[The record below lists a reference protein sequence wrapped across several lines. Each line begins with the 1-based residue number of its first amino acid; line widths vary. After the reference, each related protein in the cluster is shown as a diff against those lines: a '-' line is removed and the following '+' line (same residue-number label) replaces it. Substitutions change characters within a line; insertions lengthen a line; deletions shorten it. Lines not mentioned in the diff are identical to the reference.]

1 MPSKAG
7 ASTFAADV
15 CDQAAQILSRPP
27 YARRPARSADPLGG
41 VLSAIGRGF
50 VWVFGHP
57 ARWLLHRVLVPI
69 FHGAHSALGSGGWVV
84 ALVLA
89 LGLGVFVG
97 VLLVRRRS
105 HIASRPTNKRSR
117 TTDEV
122 PIDLER
128 AAEEAEANGENEL
141 AVRLRF
147 RYGLARLEAGGVI
160 SDRFTTTSLQLR
172 RILLSSVFDE
182 LASRHESITYA
193 QESASPNDVAAARDG
208 WGQLLAEASNE
219 AQCRENAWL
228 KTASAR

>member
-1 MPSKAG
+1 M
-7 ASTFAADV
+7 
-15 CDQAAQILSRPP
+15 
-27 YARRPARSADPLGG
+27 
-41 VLSAIGRGF
+41 LSAIGRGF

-147 RYGLARLEAGGVI
+147 RYGLASLEAGGVI

-193 QESASPNDVAAARDG
+193 QESASPHDVAAARDG

>member
-1 MPSKAG
+1 M
-7 ASTFAADV
+7 
-15 CDQAAQILSRPP
+15 
-27 YARRPARSADPLGG
+27 
-41 VLSAIGRGF
+41 
-50 VWVFGHP
+50 
-57 ARWLLHRVLVPI
+57 
-69 FHGAHSALGSGGWVV
+69 
-84 ALVLA
+84 
-89 LGLGVFVG
+89 
-97 VLLVRRRS
+97 
-105 HIASRPTNKRSR
+105 
-117 TTDEV
+117 

-193 QESASPNDVAAARDG
+193 QESASPHDVAAARDG